1 MQRKLYIKCDKCSKT
16 LKFDNYAKRFIC
28 YDCNN
33 RIPLSEVNE
42 KNSFIEENISFDET
56 LKHAKMLPIVFT
68 KEDFLTMLKHKLKN
82 KVFAPDSFLKIKKY
96 IAQNVNVINLP
107 LILYECEC
115 ACYNEEEQDYKIY
128 RIENM
133 IYDEYLKFNREVLN
147 SLYPI
152 DVNMVSNEVLEDNNF
167 NIDYQDVL
175 TSIHEKVQND
185 FDKKEVI
192 FLEEKI
198 ECIVLP
204 IYDCNVKYKNKEYH
218 LSMNSTTGKISLKVP
233 VDNTK
238 MVVILAVF
246 LIVDIFLF
254 IISSML
260 DLMEQFTFTMAI
272 LLFVMEL
279 FGLICMYIF
288 TKIYES
294 DDNKNK
300 YHIKTIR

>member
-1 MQRKLYIKCDKCSKT
+1 MQRKLYVRCDKCSKT

-33 RIPLSEVNE
+33 RIPLSEITKE
-42 KNSFIEENISFDET
+42 NSFIEEDMSFDET
-56 LKHAKMLPIVFT
+56 LKKAKMLPRVFT

-82 KVFAPDSFLKIKKY
+82 KAFAPDSFLKIKKY

-115 ACYNEEEQDYKIY
+115 ACYDGEEQDYKIY
-128 RIENM
+128 KIENM
-133 IYDEYLKFNREVLN
+133 IYDEYLKFNKEVLN

-152 DVNMVSNEVLEDNNF
+152 DVKMVSDEVLENNNF

-175 TSIHEKVQND
+175 TSVHEKVQND
-185 FDKKEVI
+185 FAKKDVI

-204 IYDCNVKYKNKEYH
+204 IYDCNLKYKNKEYH
-218 LSMNSTTGKISLKVP
+218 LAMNSTTGKISLKVP
-233 VDNTK
+233 VDNIK
-238 MVVILAVF
+238 IVVVLLLY
-246 LIVDIFLF
+246 LIVDISLF

-260 DLMEQFTFTMAI
+260 HLTEQFTFIMAI

-279 FGLICMYIF
+279 FGLICMYIS

-300 YHIKTIR
+300 YHIKNIR